1 VIRKPLWITLLTDST
16 GELRPF
22 SLIILVAFALLFF
35 VHTGSGAGSAEPP
48 DFTGVSVPAPLCEN
62 RTIYADFFY
71 GDACSHCHRVKPLV
85 EGLAETY
92 PQIHVRY
99 REIYFNMTNREA
111 YWDALDRYGLEF
123 EVIPLLIIDN
133 TTMKGEDEIRAG
145 LEPYLSDTAG
155 GFLDQSDPGSSLG
168 HGVEQLREAGE
179 NDPGDP
185 AAARDGISSSRM
197 DITVG
202 SVLVAAAV
210 DSINPCAI
218 AVLAVLLACLTSL
231 RDRKRLLQIGL
242 VYIGTVFVVY
252 LVSGLGF
259 LAIVQ
264 KSELS
269 EVVFTFAGII
279 TAIAGLINIGEALL
293 GREGFSLSIPES
305 EKGRISRYV
314 QRISIPSA
322 VVLGSLVS
330 VVELP
335 CTGGMYLAILGLLGS
350 RMTFLEGLPYL
361 ILYNLIFILPLVVIL
376 LVVYS
381 GVSPDRIDA
390 WRTGKRR
397 RVRFAMGSVMLG
409 LGGAML
415 LGLL

>member
-1 VIRKPLWITLLTDST
+1 MIRKPLWITLLTDST

-99 REIYFNMTNREA
+99 REIYFNMTNRVA
-111 YWDALDRYGLEF
+111 YWDALDRYSLES
-123 EVIPLLIIDN
+123 EVVPLLIIDN
-133 TTMKGEDEIRAG
+133 MVMKGEDEIRAG
-145 LEPYLSDTAG
+145 LEPYLSGVAEG
-155 GFLDQSDPGSSLG
+155 YLNQSDPGSSLA
-168 HGVEQLREAGE
+168 HGVEQLWEAGE
-179 NDPGDP
+179 NDSGDP
-185 AAARDGISSSRM
+185 VAAHDGGPSSRM
-197 DITVG
+197 GLTVG

-210 DSINPCAI
+210 DSINPCTI
-218 AVLAVLLACLTSL
+218 AVLAVLLAYLTSI
-231 RDRKRLLQIGL
+231 RDQKKLLQIGL

-252 LVSGLGF
+252 LVSGLGVLVF
-259 LAIVQ
+259 VQ
-264 KSELS
+264 RSGFSEF
-269 EVVFTFAGII
+269 VFTLAGSV
-279 TAIAGLINIGEALL
+279 AVIAGLINIGEALL
-293 GREGFSLSIPES
+293 KPGEFSLSIPES
-305 EKGRISRYV
+305 QKNRINRYI
-314 QRISIPSA
+314 RRAAIPSTI
-322 VVLGSLVS
+322 VLGSLVS

-350 RMTFLEGLPYL
+350 RMTFVEGLPYL
-361 ILYNLIFILPLVVIL
+361 ILYNLIFVLPLVVIL

-397 RVRFAMGSVMLG
+397 WVRFAMGSVMLG

-415 LGLL
+415 IGLL